1 MKQENSEIGKKVI
14 TDGLDLC
21 LVLTEKFWT
30 LQSPGRPITMGAFST
45 GQWKITQ
52 NRWSTA

>member
-30 LQSPGRPITMGAFST
+30 LQSPGRPITMRAFST